1 MVDEHFKDVTKDFNQ
16 CPDVLVHSV
25 AFFCLAMQSYGGLS
39 SMLCNHVRCDT
50 ILLIIGAIIYDSD
63 FGYIFTTDCTDYT
76 DFRRIHV
83 NLKNLPNLPI
93 DRLRSSY
100 IYN

>member
-39 SMLCNHVRCDT
+39 FMLCNHVRCDA

-63 FGYIFTTDCTDYT
+63 FGYIFRTDCTDYT
-76 DFRRIHV
+76 DF
-83 NLKNLPNLPI
+83 
-93 DRLRSSY
+93 SS
-100 IYN
+100 NPR

>member
-39 SMLCNHVRCDT
+39 FMLCNHVRCDA
-50 ILLIIGAIIYDSD
+50 ILLIIGAIIYDSS
-63 FGYIFTTDCTDYT
+63 FGYIF
-76 DFRRIHV
+76 
-83 NLKNLPNLPI
+83 
-93 DRLRSSY
+93 
-100 IYN
+100 YNGLHGLYGFFVESTLI

>member
-39 SMLCNHVRCDT
+39 SMLCNHVRCDA
-50 ILLIIGAIIYDSD
+50 ILLIIGAIIYDSS
-63 FGYIFTTDCTDYT
+63 FGYIFRTDCTDYT
-76 DFRRIHV
+76 DF
-83 NLKNLPNLPI
+83 
-93 DRLRSSY
+93 SS
-100 IYN
+100 NPR